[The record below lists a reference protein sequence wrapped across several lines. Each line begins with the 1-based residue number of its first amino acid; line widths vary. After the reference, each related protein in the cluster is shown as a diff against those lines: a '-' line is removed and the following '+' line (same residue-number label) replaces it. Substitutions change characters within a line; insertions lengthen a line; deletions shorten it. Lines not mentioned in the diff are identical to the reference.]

1 MSTFILALLGIY
13 SLRFY
18 FHLLTAAISR
28 DFRNAYQSEQ
38 VKSTKVNLFNFQMNQ
53 SHWMNF
59 MKSDNLQGYFSR
71 SFSTI

>member
-18 FHLLTAAISR
+18 FHLLTAAISC

>member
-28 DFRNAYQSEQ
+28 DFRNTYQSEQ

-53 SHWMNF
+53 SLDEF
-59 MKSDNLQGYFSR
+59 YEK
-71 SFSTI
+71 